1 MRPLGRGMRCPLD
14 VEKRWID
21 GVRCSVLQLMFSF
34 TNEGANHRESETH
47 LLCLLATSL
56 LLAFTFL
63 ALLLLPAPL
72 LFGLSCFPLLLLL
85 EPLLTQRQMSKVGG
99 ICQPE
104 LNRSLEEDVTDSVDH
119 WCFLSLADVHDLK
132 QAPVE
137 LAQVKN
143 VVEHLVDEVIDL
155 AWTDDGWP
163 CAAKGTDEE
172 LNGS

>member
-1 MRPLGRGMRCPLD
+1 MRPLGRGTRCPLD

-56 LLAFTFL
+56 RLAFTFL

-85 EPLLTQRQMSKVGG
+85 EPFEVAS
-99 ICQPE
+99 
-104 LNRSLEEDVTDSVDH
+104 SDVL
-119 WCFLSLADVHDLK
+119 CGA
-132 QAPVE
+132 A
-137 LAQVKN
+137 
-143 VVEHLVDEVIDL
+143 I
-155 AWTDDGWP
+155 DGWNFERLSFVSNL
-163 CAAKGTDEE
+163 CLE
-172 LNGS
+172 SIHV